1 MEVDGLLVIRG
12 RLTYPA
18 AVRRCAARG
27 LRSDAVYDALRLVTA
42 EAASADVFLT
52 FDVDDFL
59 RLSEPGGPR
68 IVVPPDPPGLPP
80 PAGRER

>member
-1 MEVDGLLVIRG
+1 VEVDGLLVIRG
-12 RLTYPA
+12 RLRYPA

-27 LRSDAVYDALRLVTA
+27 LRSDAVYDALHLVTTD
-42 EAASADVFLT
+42 AASADVFLT

-59 RLSEPGGPR
+59 RLSEPGGPS

-80 PAGRER
+80 AAGRER